1 MARAARLSGQID
13 EEEQELEELLLEKKE
28 HPGELVRSLSS
39 NDQYILA
46 PVFHNIKPG
55 RI

>member
-28 HPGELVRSLSS
+28 HPGELVRILCYKVL
-39 NDQYILA
+39 NILA
-46 PVFHNIKPG
+46 PIFQYITY
-55 RI
+55 RCI